1 MRILFLYLAAESRLD
16 TSKSIAIV
24 RRYLDLSEAI
34 EDGERTSANL
44 DNSDFKSTEIPYDF
58 ALPTE
63 QFLDDEA
70 REEVRDWVL
79 QLSMDGS
86 VVQSLS
92 TTETDFVRENL
103 RLEDTVSAADDS
115 SVAFCRE
122 LTPTGV
128 SVWTGG
134 VLAGDRVGLRRAGG
148 ARRAHDP
155 QVRLRVIGGM
165 SVWMIHG

>member
-1 MRILFLYLAAESRLD
+1 MRRA
-16 TSKSIAIV
+16 

-115 SVAFCRE
+115 SVASC
-122 LTPTGV
+122 PC
-128 SVWTGG
+128 
-134 VLAGDRVGLRRAGG
+134 
-148 ARRAHDP
+148 
-155 QVRLRVIGGM
+155 
-165 SVWMIHG
+165 

>member
-16 TSKSIAIV
+16 LTNNPIV
-24 RRYLDLSEAI
+24 FARRYLDLSEAI

-58 ALPTE
+58 ALPME

-103 RLEDTVSAADDS
+103 RLEDTVRAADDS
-115 SVAFCRE
+115 LVALCQQST
-122 LTPTGV
+122 LTCSRV
-128 SVWTGG
+128 DRRSTGG
-134 VLAGDRVGLRRAGG
+134 
-148 ARRAHDP
+148 
-155 QVRLRVIGGM
+155 
-165 SVWMIHG
+165 

>member
-1 MRILFLYLAAESRLD
+1 MLHALHSRRRLFYFYLAADSRLALILA
-16 TSKSIAIV
+16 SC

-79 QLSMDGS
+79 Q
-86 VVQSLS
+86 
-92 TTETDFVRENL
+92 RH
-103 RLEDTVSAADDS
+103 R
-115 SVAFCRE
+115 
-122 LTPTGV
+122 TP
-128 SVWTGG
+128 
-134 VLAGDRVGLRRAGG
+134 
-148 ARRAHDP
+148 
-155 QVRLRVIGGM
+155 
-165 SVWMIHG
+165 